1 MKGQYKMTKTQLIN
15 ELSDQTGL
23 SRQQIASVLEELSGV
38 ISQQLATEGNFTL
51 PSLLKITKKH
61 IPEKAERVGKNPFTG
76 EQTVFKAKPAHDK
89 IQIRALKALKEMA

>member
-1 MKGQYKMTKTQLIN
+1 MNKTQLIG

-23 SRQQIASVLEELSGV
+23 SRQQVTSVLDQLTSTV
-38 ISQQLATEGNFTL
+38 AKQLATKGDFTL

-61 IPEKAERVGKNPFTG
+61 VPEKPERVGKNPFTG